1 MHREN
6 PSEGGS
12 SVGTQSIPGSSQ
24 GGIAVPLQ
32 AMADVCQEDLGTI
45 VADGVH
51 ALSWTM
57 SGSIV
62 SDRTQGTPLQS

>member
-1 MHREN
+1 M
-6 PSEGGS
+6 
-12 SVGTQSIPGSSQ
+12 PGSEQ

-32 AMADVCQEDLGTI
+32 ANAAVCHEDLGTI

-51 ALSWTM
+51 ALSLTT